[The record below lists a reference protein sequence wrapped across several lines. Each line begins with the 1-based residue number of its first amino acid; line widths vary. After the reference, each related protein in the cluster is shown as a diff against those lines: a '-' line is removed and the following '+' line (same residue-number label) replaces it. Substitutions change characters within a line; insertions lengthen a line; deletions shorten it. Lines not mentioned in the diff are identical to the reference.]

1 MPKQSEQRTDAG
13 YFVVLDNQVADLI
26 DVLRTEAERRNIVLL
41 DYGTNAD
48 VGDVSRPLSHASLV
62 ASYVAGNWQRRR
74 DLGKRWT

>member
-1 MPKQSEQRTDAG
+1 MSTRKMQIYLPSYRW
-13 YFVVLDNQVADLI
+13 VLDNQVADLI

-62 ASYVAGNWQRRR
+62 ASYVAGNWP
-74 DLGKRWT
+74 TSP